1 MESINTIDKVNIA
14 GSFQIAKIRQEATKA
29 KEKVVE
35 QIELLQTFS
44 NKEKEKLAEF
54 TTKQIGLV
62 QEQETKM
69 RLEKENLHA
78 KIIEFRAVLTTV
90 SAERKAA
97 ENILA
102 DMRKTNMELHSAL
115 KRAHEAIQYPK
126 QVCDDIST
134 CCTSAKKVVV
144 EKFGTTGTVGCSSSV
159 ASVTPIF
166 PKVIN
171 VQQSESDEFE
181 DDAVDKLIAGSVLTE
196 NIVAAEMLVSVS
208 RAVNSDILGAKNNSS
223 SS

>member
-1 MESINTIDKVNIA
+1 
-14 GSFQIAKIRQEATKA
+14 
-29 KEKVVE
+29 
-35 QIELLQTFS
+35 
-44 NKEKEKLAEF
+44 
-54 TTKQIGLV
+54 
-62 QEQETKM
+62 M

-97 ENILA
+97 ENLLA
-102 DMRKTNMELHSAL
+102 DMRKTNVELHSAL

-134 CCTSAKKVVV
+134 CCTLAKKVVV
-144 EKFGTTGTVGCSSSV
+144 EKCGTTSTVGCSSSV

-166 PKVIN
+166 PKVNN
-171 VQQSESDEFE
+171 VQQSETDEFE
-181 DDAVDKLIAGSVLTE
+181 DDAVDKLITGSVVTE

-208 RAVNSDILGAKNNSS
+208 RAVNSDILRAKNNSS
-223 SS
+223 FS

>member
-14 GSFQIAKIRQEATKA
+14 GSFQIAKITQEATKA

-102 DMRKTNMELHSAL
+102 DMRKTNLELHSAL
-115 KRAHEAIQYPK
+115 KQAHETIQYKNRFVMVSLLAIHRPR
-126 QVCDDIST
+126 
-134 CCTSAKKVVV
+134 
-144 EKFGTTGTVGCSSSV
+144 
-159 ASVTPIF
+159 
-166 PKVIN
+166 
-171 VQQSESDEFE
+171 
-181 DDAVDKLIAGSVLTE
+181 KL
-196 NIVAAEMLVSVS
+196 
-208 RAVNSDILGAKNNSS
+208 
-223 SS
+223 